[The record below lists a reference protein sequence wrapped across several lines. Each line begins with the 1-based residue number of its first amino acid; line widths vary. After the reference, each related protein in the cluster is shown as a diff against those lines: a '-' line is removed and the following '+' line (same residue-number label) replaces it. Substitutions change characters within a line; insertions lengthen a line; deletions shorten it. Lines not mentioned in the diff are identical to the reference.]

1 MAQHDYDIANQSG
14 ANFRADLNNALDAI
28 VSNNSGSNEPSTKF
42 AYEWWVDT
50 TNDLLKI
57 RNSANNAWITLPLS
71 VTADNST
78 SGALTVNGNLTT
90 TGSVDING
98 QELILDAD
106 ADTSITADSDDQI
119 DFRVGAVDVMTLT
132 NSHLVLKGTTPKI
145 TIGDGGE
152 EDTALIF
159 DGNAQDFYI
168 GLDDSAD
175 DLIIGKGSTVGTTPA
190 LSIDE
195 NLNSTFAGTTTT
207 TGYVIGN
214 NTALFDDHS
223 TLSAFSDAN
232 GVYLNGKNAGWLSC
246 SADGNQRT
254 HIRLFGQSSSSG
266 ENITFNTANA
276 ERMRLTSAGKLG
288 FNFTAPAA
296 LIDIKSG
303 GSTSTPLRVLASS
316 TTTSDYNDLWS
327 VAEISGNGQMSI
339 FDASQNQDILLSTHG
354 TSTFAGAL
362 SKGSGSFKIDH
373 PLESK
378 KDTHHLYH
386 SFVEAP
392 SVDNLY
398 RGTETLNDGIATINL
413 DAVSNMTDGT
423 FVALNREVQCYTTN
437 ETDWDA
443 VKGNVEG
450 NVLTISC
457 QNTSSSATV
466 SWLVIGQRQDENIYS
481 STITDENGK
490 LIVEKLKSEEG

>member
-1 MAQHDYDIANQSG
+1 MALTKISRSLLDTGVSDSSDATAITITSDEEVGIGTTTPNSYAFNDPAKLVVANTSG
-14 ANFRADLNNALDAI
+14 HSTISLVSGTSSKGYFAFAD
-28 VSNNSGSNEPSTKF
+28 G
-42 AYEWWVDT
+42 
-50 TNDLLKI
+50 
-57 RNSANNAWITLPLS
+57 
-71 VTADNST
+71 T
-78 SGALTVNGNLTT
+78 SGAARYP
-90 TGSVDING
+90 GSV
-98 QELILDAD
+98 Q
-106 ADTSITADSDDQI
+106 
-119 DFRVGAVDVMTLT
+119 
-132 NSHLVLKGTTPKI
+132 
-145 TIGDGGE
+145 
-152 EDTALIF
+152 
-159 DGNAQDFYI
+159 Y
-168 GLDDSAD
+168 
-175 DLIIGKGSTVGTTPA
+175 
-190 LSIDE
+190 
-195 NLNSTFAGTTTT
+195 
-207 TGYVIGN
+207 
-214 NTALFDDHS
+214 DHS
-223 TLSAFSDAN
+223 SNYLSFHTN
-232 GVYLNGKNAGWLSC
+232 
-246 SADGNQRT
+246 DG
-254 HIRLFGQSSSSG
+254 S
-266 ENITFNTANA
+266 

-386 SFVEAP
+386 SFVEGP

-398 RGTETLNDGIATINL
+398 RGTVTLNNGIATINL